1 MGATTLLSEAISSQL
16 GGRVEKL
23 FGITSFRVDPFLAGT
38 GTEQNAATRV
48 TVQQQVSK
56 NISVIYSTNVTGSQ
70 EEVIQIEYQVRPD
83 LSIVALRDINGTFSL
98 DIVKK
103 IRFK

>member
-1 MGATTLLSEAISSQL
+1 
-16 GGRVEKL
+16 
-23 FGITSFRVDPFLAGT
+23 
-38 GTEQNAATRV
+38 
-48 TVQQQVSK
+48 
-56 NISVIYSTNVTGSQ
+56 VIYSTNVTGSSEQ
-70 EEVIQIEYQVRPD
+70 VIQIEYQVRPD